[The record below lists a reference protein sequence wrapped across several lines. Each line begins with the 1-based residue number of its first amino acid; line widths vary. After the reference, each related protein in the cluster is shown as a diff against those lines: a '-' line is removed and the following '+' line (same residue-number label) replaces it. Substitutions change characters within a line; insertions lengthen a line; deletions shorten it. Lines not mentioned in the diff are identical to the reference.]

1 MKWGLIGMTLEKL
14 ENIYFAY
21 DQVLNTFLL
30 LETVYKRITKNFEDL
45 VSINKTLTLKETFI
59 SLSFKNRF
67 ALIVFIVAKK
77 FLV

>member
-30 LETVYKRITKNFEDL
+30 LETVYKRITK
-45 VSINKTLTLKETFI
+45 TLRI
-59 SLSFKNRF
+59 
-67 ALIVFIVAKK
+67 
-77 FLV
+77 